1 MATQNVDI
9 LQVNTAPSVKS
20 ISDLKKEI
28 KDLKGQLLSLEQG
41 SKEYNDV
48 LVEVANKT
56 HDLKEVQE
64 QVARTSNDFGDRL
77 MNVQGTVA
85 GLSGAFQTVLGS
97 LSLMG
102 VNLGDDVKMLKMLN
116 SAMAIT
122 QGVAAIDSGVKAFK
136 ALTIS
141 IKASTSAMSGLKKA
155 LLASGIGALVLLVGS
170 LISAFNE
177 LSEAS
182 AVTAERIKDD
192 FGKMESAF
200 NRTDREFQRL
210 LKRMKAEG
218 STEEELYDKQ
228 IEFYNDRVKSL
239 TGQIELTMAHF
250 ALYKE
255 GSDAY
260 NANKETLDA
269 LYKERSEYFEK
280 IRDLETEQ
288 YVAGLNR
295 QNAADDA
302 AIKAAADAAKKRLA
316 AETKAREE
324 SAKVFAAN
332 VNNSNTEA
340 PASTADMAHQEDEL
354 RALTDYYTK
363 RAEIVIANEK
373 DIDDQLLA
381 IDIEYRDTREELLR
395 SRYANGLI
403 TKAEFDNEMA
413 QLEVEAAEFQIEQ
426 EERVTAKIQEEAEKR
441 KAAQQAWAQSVKV
454 VATSVSSI
462 LGTLGE
468 NLEEGTR
475 QWKNLKTA
483 QAVIDTIAGSVT
495 AFMTTMQQIGGIPG
509 LIAGAA
515 AAAATLAA
523 GMVEVNKIKSTT
535 VSKGSAASASGGSSL
550 GSVSASAVSVN
561 AMQVTPTRQVQTQE
575 DVANMPDTRVYVLE
589 RDITDT
595 QRRVAVTTQNATY

>member
-41 SKEYNDV
+41 TKEYNDV
-48 LVEVANKT
+48 LVEVADKT
-56 HDLKEVQE
+56 HQLKEVQE
-64 QVARTSNDFGDRL
+64 QVSKSSQDFGDRVA
-77 MNVQGTVA
+77 NVRGTVM
-85 GLSGAFQTVLGS
+85 GLTGAFQAVLGS

-141 IKASTSAMSGLKKA
+141 IKASTMAMSGLKKA
-155 LLASGIGALVLLVGS
+155 LITSGIGAAAVAVGILVTKLMELKEKNDEAKQSMEDMAAAMERVRAYTGNLNSVYLSYIELLEHQGRLEQASGKDTVAVNNMKLAS
-170 LISAFNE
+170 LKARLAQEKVVLDNARAY
-177 LSEAS
+177 EAS
-182 AVTAERIKDD
+182 VRDAQKEEA
-192 FGKMESAF
+192 GKMVKDQQAVVDDISKRILAIERDTQVE
-200 NRTDREFQRL
+200 RTRI
-210 LKRMKAEG
+210 A
-218 STEEELYDKQ
+218 TEE
-228 IEFYNDRVKSL
+228 
-239 TGQIELTMAHF
+239 
-250 ALYKE
+250 
-255 GSDAY
+255 
-260 NANKETLDA
+260 
-269 LYKERSEYFEK
+269 
-280 IRDLETEQ
+280 
-288 YVAGLNR
+288 
-295 QNAADDA
+295 
-302 AIKAAADAAKKRLA
+302 AKKRA
-316 AETKAREE
+316 AIEGQPVEGKMQVQTDVEVVGDTDRTLKEQKAQET
-324 SAKVFAAN
+324 
-332 VNNSNTEA
+332 
-340 PASTADMAHQEDEL
+340 EL
-354 RALTDYYTK
+354 QALTDYYTK

-381 IDIEYRDTREELLR
+381 LDMEYRDTREELLR
-395 SRYANGLI
+395 TQYEDGLI
-403 TKAEFDNEMA
+403 TKQDFDNQMA

-426 EERVTAKIQEEAEKR
+426 EERVTAKIQEETEKR

-550 GSVSASAVSVN
+550 GNVSASAVSVN

>member
-41 SKEYNDV
+41 TKEYNDV
-48 LVEVANKT
+48 LVEVADKT
-56 HDLKEVQE
+56 HQLKEVQE
-64 QVARTSNDFGDRL
+64 QVSKSSQDFGDRVA
-77 MNVQGTVA
+77 NVRGTVM
-85 GLSGAFQTVLGS
+85 GLTGAFQAVLGS

-141 IKASTSAMSGLKKA
+141 IKASTMAMSGLKKA
-155 LLASGIGALVLLVGS
+155 LITSGIGAAAVAVGILVTKLMELKEKNDEAKQSMEDMAAAMERVRAYTGNLNSVYLSYIELLEHQGRLEQASGKDTVAVNNMKLAS
-170 LISAFNE
+170 LKARLAQEKVVLDNARAY
-177 LSEAS
+177 EAS
-182 AVTAERIKDD
+182 VRDAQKEEA
-192 FGKMESAF
+192 GKMVKDQQAVVDDISKRILAIERDTQVE
-200 NRTDREFQRL
+200 RTRI
-210 LKRMKAEG
+210 A
-218 STEEELYDKQ
+218 TEE
-228 IEFYNDRVKSL
+228 
-239 TGQIELTMAHF
+239 
-250 ALYKE
+250 
-255 GSDAY
+255 
-260 NANKETLDA
+260 
-269 LYKERSEYFEK
+269 
-280 IRDLETEQ
+280 
-288 YVAGLNR
+288 
-295 QNAADDA
+295 
-302 AIKAAADAAKKRLA
+302 AKKRA
-316 AETKAREE
+316 AIEGQPVEGKMQVQTDVEVVGDTDRTLKEQKAQET
-324 SAKVFAAN
+324 
-332 VNNSNTEA
+332 
-340 PASTADMAHQEDEL
+340 EL
-354 RALTDYYTK
+354 QALTDYYTK

-381 IDIEYRDTREELLR
+381 LDMEYRDTREELLR
-395 SRYANGLI
+395 TQYEDGLI
-403 TKAEFDNEMA
+403 TKQDFDNQMA

-426 EERVTAKIQEEAEKR
+426 EERVTAKIQEETEKR

-495 AFMTTMQQIGGIPG
+495 AFMTTLQQIGGIPG

>member
-41 SKEYNDV
+41 TKEYNDV
-48 LVEVANKT
+48 LVEVADKT
-56 HDLKEVQE
+56 HQLKEVQE
-64 QVARTSNDFGDRL
+64 QVSKSSQDFGDRVA
-77 MNVQGTVA
+77 NVRGTVM
-85 GLSGAFQTVLGS
+85 GLTGAFQAVLGS

-141 IKASTSAMSGLKKA
+141 IKASTMAMSGLKKA
-155 LLASGIGALVLLVGS
+155 LITSGIGAAAVAVGILVTKLMELKEKNDEAKQSMEDMAAAMERVRAYTGNLNSVYLSYIELLEYQGRLEQASGKDTVAVNNMKLAS
-170 LISAFNE
+170 LKARLAQEKVVLDNARAY
-177 LSEAS
+177 EAS
-182 AVTAERIKDD
+182 VRDAQKEEA
-192 FGKMESAF
+192 GKMVKDQQAVVDDISKRILAIERDTQVE
-200 NRTDREFQRL
+200 RTRI
-210 LKRMKAEG
+210 A
-218 STEEELYDKQ
+218 TEE
-228 IEFYNDRVKSL
+228 
-239 TGQIELTMAHF
+239 
-250 ALYKE
+250 
-255 GSDAY
+255 
-260 NANKETLDA
+260 
-269 LYKERSEYFEK
+269 
-280 IRDLETEQ
+280 
-288 YVAGLNR
+288 
-295 QNAADDA
+295 
-302 AIKAAADAAKKRLA
+302 AKKRA
-316 AETKAREE
+316 AIEGQPAEGKMQVQINVGVVGGTDRPLKEQKAQ
-324 SAKVFAAN
+324 
-332 VNNSNTEA
+332 EA
-340 PASTADMAHQEDEL
+340 EL
-354 RALTDYYTK
+354 QALTDYYTK

-381 IDIEYRDTREELLR
+381 LDIEYRDTREELLR
-395 SRYANGLI
+395 KQYEDGLI
-403 TKAEFDNEMA
+403 TRQDFDNQMA

-441 KAAQQAWAQSVKV
+441 KAAQKAWAQSVKV
-454 VATSVSSI
+454 VASSVSSI
-462 LGTLGE
+462 LGTLGD

-483 QAVIDTIAGSVT
+483 QAIIDTIAGSVT
-495 AFMTTMQQIGGIPG
+495 AFMTTLQQIGGIPG

-523 GMVEVNKIKSTT
+523 GMVEVNKIQSTN
-535 VSKGSAASASGGSSL
+535 VSKNSAPSASGGSSL

-575 DVANMPDTRVYVLE
+575 DVANLPDTRVYVLE

>member
-9 LQVNTAPSVKS
+9 LQVNTAPSIKS
-20 ISDLKKEI
+20 VSDLKKEI

-41 SKEYNDV
+41 TKEYNDV
-48 LVEVANKT
+48 LVEVADKT
-56 HDLKEVQE
+56 HQLKEVQE
-64 QVARTSNDFGDRL
+64 QVSKSSQDFGDRVA
-77 MNVQGTVA
+77 NVRGTVM
-85 GLSGAFQTVLGS
+85 GLTGAFQAVLGS

-141 IKASTSAMSGLKKA
+141 IKASTMAMSGLKKA
-155 LLASGIGALVLLVGS
+155 LITSGIGAAAVAVGILVTKLMELKEKNDEAKQSMEDMAAAMERVRAYTGNLNSVYLSYIELLEHQGRLEQASGKDTVAVNNMKLAS
-170 LISAFNE
+170 LKARLAQEKVVLDNARAY
-177 LSEAS
+177 EAS
-182 AVTAERIKDD
+182 VRDAQKEEA
-192 FGKMESAF
+192 GKMVKDQQAVVDDISKRILAIERDTQVE
-200 NRTDREFQRL
+200 RTRI
-210 LKRMKAEG
+210 A
-218 STEEELYDKQ
+218 TEE
-228 IEFYNDRVKSL
+228 
-239 TGQIELTMAHF
+239 
-250 ALYKE
+250 
-255 GSDAY
+255 
-260 NANKETLDA
+260 
-269 LYKERSEYFEK
+269 
-280 IRDLETEQ
+280 
-288 YVAGLNR
+288 
-295 QNAADDA
+295 
-302 AIKAAADAAKKRLA
+302 AKKRA
-316 AETKAREE
+316 AIEGQPVEGKMQVQTDVEVVGDTDRTLKEQKAQET
-324 SAKVFAAN
+324 
-332 VNNSNTEA
+332 
-340 PASTADMAHQEDEL
+340 EL
-354 RALTDYYTK
+354 QALTDYYTK

-381 IDIEYRDTREELLR
+381 LDMEYRDTREELLR
-395 SRYANGLI
+395 TQYEDGLI
-403 TKAEFDNEMA
+403 TKQDFDNQMA

-426 EERVTAKIQEEAEKR
+426 EERVTAKIQEETEKR

-462 LGTLGE
+462 LGSLGE

-495 AFMTTMQQIGGIPG
+495 AFMTTLQQIGGIPG